1 MGGLRPHDRVPVLK
15 RRTDE
20 IAALLGR
27 RPGIS
32 FFAPPTMVKRLA
44 DDRAIAEADLS
55 HLKTIIY
62 GGAPMDLAA
71 VVGRTD
77 AKWGEAVVAFAVA
90 ADRVTQPSVKDL
102 DETCLDNIARF
113 ERPKDY
119 RFVDALPTTKL
130 RQGREA
136 RTARPAPRRN
146 GGRWVAVEAGSGRA
160 AAELGEN
167 ARCSRLQGRR
177 PGPCNPPPYLGRRSG
192 DGRGV
197 LVNRSVGRARPR
209 THREET
215 VP

>member
-1 MGGLRPHDRVPVLK
+1 MGGLRPHDRVPVHK

-27 RPGIS
+27 WPGMS

-62 GGAPMDLAA
+62 GGAPMYLAA
-71 VVGRTD
+71 VVGRPD
-77 AKWGEAVVAFAVA
+77 AKWGEAVVAFMVA
-90 ADRVTQPSVKDL
+90 GDRVAQPSVEDL
-102 DETCLDNIARF
+102 DRTCPGQIAT
-113 ERPKDY
+113 
-119 RFVDALPTTKL
+119 VQAAQGPTVRRCPADQQL
-130 RQGREA
+130 RQGRQA

-146 GGRWVAVEAGSGRA
+146 GGRWVAVKAGPGRA

-167 ARCSRLQGRR
+167 ARCSRPQGRR
-177 PGPCNPPPYLGRRSG
+177 PGPCDNPPFLGRRPG

-197 LVNRSVGRARPR
+197 LVHRSVGRARPR

-215 VP
+215 VR